1 MADDEDI
8 FSYSSGAT
16 SFGSLTRI
24 TLSDDDEVDTA
35 LDLSMPRAKKRKR
48 GKLQKLPRKKKQKI
62 SLADDDDIPLLG
74 PSASSGASL
83 ELNAS
88 SSSSSSVLTS
98 GPGTICL
105 LDSDDDDDD
114 VLLDIPTPTR
124 QPSESAIKRREM
136 LRMMELKNEIS
147 RAYDR
152 TEPVHFV
159 QEETE
164 ESSSMRITFRNMLE
178 PGHDTILTVAAMIP
192 LRVALANYCRIFSKD
207 PDEFE
212 MRYKGLKIDGSRCA
226 RDYALMDGEEIT
238 LRSSDHTE
246 NLLSLPSRSSS
257 RSTSNG
263 AADQG
268 GATTGAGAAAGLTV
282 TVSVQGKA
290 GTQAFK
296 IAMADPLIKL
306 RDAYARAFD
315 LDASK
320 LLLQFDGAPVT
331 AADTASALD
340 IEDEDVLDVHFR

>member
-1 MADDEDI
+1 M
-8 FSYSSGAT
+8 
-16 SFGSLTRI
+16 
-24 TLSDDDEVDTA
+24 
-35 LDLSMPRAKKRKR
+35 
-48 GKLQKLPRKKKQKI
+48 Q
-62 SLADDDDIPLLG
+62 
-74 PSASSGASL
+74 
-83 ELNAS
+83 
-88 SSSSSSVLTS
+88 
-98 GPGTICL
+98 
-105 LDSDDDDDD
+105 
-114 VLLDIPTPTR
+114 
-124 QPSESAIKRREM
+124 
-136 LRMMELKNEIS
+136 
-147 RAYDR
+147 
-152 TEPVHFV
+152 
-159 QEETE
+159 
-164 ESSSMRITFRNMLE
+164 
-178 PGHDTILTVAAMIP
+178 
-192 LRVALANYCRIFSKD
+192 
-207 PDEFE
+207 
-212 MRYKGLKIDGSRCA
+212 
-226 RDYALMDGEEIT
+226 DGEEIT

-296 IAMADPLIKL
+296 IAMVWFIARHVLRCYFPDTPFRQADPLIKL